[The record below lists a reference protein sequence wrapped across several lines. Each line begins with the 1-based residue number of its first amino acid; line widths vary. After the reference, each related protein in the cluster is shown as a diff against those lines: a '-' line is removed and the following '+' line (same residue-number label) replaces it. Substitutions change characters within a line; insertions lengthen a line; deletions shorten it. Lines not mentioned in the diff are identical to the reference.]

1 MCSNG
6 FLLAANLIGIVFR
19 QTSTSCRGVA
29 VRAISDGLREGERQE
44 EREREVEVEVEEERQ
59 WERQIICE
67 FVINALSMRGALNNN
82 F

>member
-44 EREREVEVEVEEERQ
+44 EREREVEVEEERQ